1 MTTLLVLGSKPEPML
16 PPPGSFDDVACA
28 NASGNSA
35 ARYGLGTPRLTV
47 ISAILTS
54 DRKPA
59 NQQALEAMRGLHTKA
74 LYFYPR
80 RPPGGNPLRQLV
92 AHAKGYR
99 NKAWYV
105 RRTLRSYD
113 YRWNQFVNP
122 GLPYIADLFRSLSDG
137 NADIAAL
144 MARKQ
149 PSTGLLALALGIALG
164 GYSRYILTGFSFEI
178 THAYAHNPL
187 VGERGAVSR
196 HAETDIA
203 LLSYLA
209 RKLGTIYTTEPI
221 VHQRTEVPLLPPP
234 RAAASGNGAQEPDR

>member
-1 MTTLLVLGSKPEPML
+1 MTTLLVLGSKPGPML

-35 ARYGLGTPRLTV
+35 ARYGLDSPRFTV

-54 DRKPA
+54 ESKPA
-59 NQQALEAMRGLHTKA
+59 NLQALEAMRGLRTEV

-80 RPPGGNPLRQLV
+80 RPPGGDPLRRLV

-113 YRWNQFVNP
+113 SRWSEFRNP
-122 GLPYIADLFRSLSDG
+122 GLPYLAGLFRSLSDG
-137 NADIAAL
+137 DADIAAL

-149 PSTGLLALALGIALG
+149 PSTGLLALALGIAFG

-196 HAETDIA
+196 HAETDTA

-221 VHQRTEVPLLPPP
+221 VKQRTGVPLLWQAPS
-234 RAAASGNGAQEPDR
+234 AIGTGAGVSDR